1 MLSKV
6 TKVYGET
13 ALIKL
18 IAIGLV
24 IGIALALFVPVV
36 VPVIAVFGKL
46 FVSALKGVAPILV
59 FVLVMNAMSQKSES
73 NATMKPIIQLYVL
86 GTFLA
91 SLVAV
96 TASFLFP
103 TTLKLQIDADT
114 TISPP
119 GGIIEVLQ
127 NVIMNIVDNPIHAL
141 TTANY
146 IGILAW
152 GVIMGLAFRH
162 AGDEL
167 HNVLS
172 DLAKAVTKVVQ
183 WVIRFAPFGIMGL
196 VADAIATSGVDA
208 LLGYAKLLAV
218 LLGAFFSVALIMNPL
233 IVFFKIGMNPYPLVL
248 ATLRESGI
256 YAFFT
261 RSSAA
266 NIPVNMSLCKRLGLN
281 EDLYSISIPLGATIN
296 MAGASITIAV
306 LSLAAAHT
314 LGISVDMPTALLL
327 CIISTVGACGASG
340 VAGGS
345 LLLIPVACSSFGI
358 DNDIAMQV
366 VGVGFIIGVLQDS
379 CETALNSSSDALF
392 TATAEFA
399 ERKKQGKLKPS
410 DLTPRAE
417 E

>member
-6 TKVYGET
+6 GKIYGET

-24 IGIALALFVPVV
+24 VGIILALAVPSVT
-36 VPVIAVFGKL
+36 PVLAVLGSF

-59 FVLVMNAMSQKSES
+59 FVLVMNALSQKAES
-73 NATMKPIIQLYVL
+73 SSTMKPIIQLYVI
-86 GTFLA
+86 GTFCA

-96 TASFLFP
+96 SASFLFP
-103 TTLKLQIDADT
+103 TTLSLQVADVSIT
-114 TISPP
+114 PP
-119 GGIIEVLQ
+119 SGIIEVLK

-152 GVIMGLAFRH
+152 GVIFGLALRKAGEGTH
-162 AGDEL
+162 A
-167 HNVLS
+167 VLA
-172 DLAKAVTKVVQ
+172 DLAKAVTQVVQ

-196 VADAIATSGVDA
+196 VADAIGTSGIDA
-208 LLGYAKLLAV
+208 LLGYARLLAV

-233 IVFFKIGMNPYPLVL
+233 IVWFKLKINPYPLVL
-248 ATLRESGI
+248 TTLRESGI

-266 NIPVNMSLCKRLGLN
+266 NIPVNMSLCKRLRLDEN
-281 EDLYSISIPLGATIN
+281 MYSVSIPLGATIN
-296 MAGASITIAV
+296 MAGAAITIAV
-306 LSLAAAHT
+306 LSLATAHT

-358 DNDIAMQV
+358 PSDISMQV
-366 VGVGFIIGVLQDS
+366 VGIGFIIGVLQDS
-379 CETALNSSSDALF
+379 CETALNSSSDVLF
-392 TATAEFA
+392 TATAELSQRKNLTQADLVPTA
-399 ERKKQGKLKPS
+399 ES
-410 DLTPRAE
+410 
-417 E
+417 

>member
-1 MLSKV
+1 MFSRLAKFYS
-6 TKVYGET
+6 GT

-18 IAIGLV
+18 IAVGLV
-24 IGIALALFVPVV
+24 VGILIALFVPFF

-59 FVLVMNAMSQKSES
+59 FVLVMNAMSQRSES
-73 NATMKPIIQLYVL
+73 NATMKPIIQLYVV

-103 TTLKLQIDADT
+103 TRLKLQIDPDT

-127 NVIMNIVDNPIHAL
+127 NVIMNVVDNPIHAL

-167 HNVLS
+167 HTVLA

-218 LLGAFFSVALIMNPL
+218 LLGAFFSVALIMNPI
-233 IVFFKIGMNPYPLVL
+233 IVFYKLRMNPYPLVL

-345 LLLIPVACSSFGI
+345 LLLIPVACASFGI

-399 ERKKQGKLKPS
+399 ERKKLGKLKPS
-410 DLTPRAE
+410 DLTPRAAE
-417 E
+417 

>member
-6 TKVYGET
+6 SKVYGET

-18 IAIGLV
+18 IAMGLV
-24 IGIALALFVPVV
+24 IGIILALFVPTVIPVV
-36 VPVIAVFGKL
+36 AVFGKL
-46 FVSALKGVAPILV
+46 FVSALKAVAPILV
-59 FVLVMNAMSQKSES
+59 FVLVMNALSQKSES
-73 NATMKPIIQLYVL
+73 STTMKPIIMLYVI
-86 GTFLA
+86 GTFCA

-96 TASFLFP
+96 SASFLFP
-103 TTLKLQIDADT
+103 TTLSLQIADAEIT
-114 TISPP
+114 PP
-119 GGIIEVLQ
+119 SGIIEVLQ

-141 TTANY
+141 TNANY

-152 GVIMGLAFRH
+152 GVIVGLALRK
-162 AGDEL
+162 AGDET
-167 HNVLS
+167 HEVLA
-172 DLAKAVTKVVQ
+172 DLAKAVTQVVQ

-196 VADAIATSGVDA
+196 VADAIGTSGVDA
-208 LLGYAKLLAV
+208 LLGYAQLLAV

-233 IVFFKIGMNPYPLVL
+233 IVWFKLGLNPYPLVL
-248 ATLRESGI
+248 ATLRESGL

-266 NIPVNMSLCKRLGLN
+266 NIPVNMGLCKRLGLDEN
-281 EDLYSISIPLGATIN
+281 IYSMSIPLGATIN

-306 LSLAAAHT
+306 LSLATAHT

-358 DNDIAMQV
+358 SSDISMQV

-379 CETALNSSSDALF
+379 CETALNSSSDVLF
-392 TATAEFA
+392 SATAQFA
-399 ERKKQGKLKPS
+399 ERRKAGTLKPE
-410 DLTPRAE
+410 DLIPRAE

>member
-6 TKVYGET
+6 GKIYGET

-24 IGIALALFVPVV
+24 IGILIALFVPSVIPVV
-36 VPVIAVFGKL
+36 AVFGKL
-46 FVSALKGVAPILV
+46 FVNALKGVAPILV
-59 FVLVMNAMSQKSES
+59 FVLVMNALSQKAETTS
-73 NATMKPIIQLYVL
+73 TMKPIIILYVI
-86 GTFLA
+86 GTFCA

-96 TASFLFP
+96 SASFLFP
-103 TTLKLQIDADT
+103 TTLSLQIADT
-114 TISPP
+114 SITPP
-119 GGIIEVLQ
+119 SGIVEVLQ
-127 NVIMNIVDNPIHAL
+127 TVIMNIVDNPIHAL
-141 TTANY
+141 TNANY

-152 GVIMGLAFRH
+152 GVIIGLALRR
-162 AGDEL
+162 AGDGTHE
-167 HNVLS
+167 VLA
-172 DLAKAVTKVVQ
+172 DLAKAVTQVVQ

-196 VADAIATSGVDA
+196 VADAIGTSGVDA
-208 LLGYAKLLAV
+208 LLGYARLLAV
-218 LLGAFFSVALIMNPL
+218 LLGAFFSVALIMNPF
-233 IVFFKIGMNPYPLVL
+233 IVWWKLRINPYPLVL

-266 NIPVNMSLCKRLGLN
+266 NIPVNMGLCKRLRLD
-281 EDLYSISIPLGATIN
+281 ESIYSVSIPLGATIN

-306 LSLAAAHT
+306 LSLATAHT

-358 DNDIAMQV
+358 PSDISMQV

-379 CETALNSSSDALF
+379 CETALNSSSDVLF
-392 TATAEFA
+392 TATAELSQ
-399 ERKKQGKLKPS
+399 RKNLKPE
-410 DLTPRAE
+410 DLIPSNAE
-417 E
+417 

>member
-1 MLSKV
+1 MLGKV
-6 TKVYGET
+6 GKIYGET

-18 IAIGLV
+18 IAVGLV
-24 IGIALALFVPVV
+24 AGIILALFIPRVI
-36 VPVIAVFGKL
+36 PVIAVFGKL
-46 FVSALKGVAPILV
+46 FVNALKGVAPILV
-59 FVLVMNAMSQKSES
+59 FVLVINALSQKAES
-73 NATMKPIIQLYVL
+73 NTSMKPIIQLYVI
-86 GTFLA
+86 GTFCA

-103 TTLKLQIDADT
+103 TTLNLQTSGSEIT
-114 TISPP
+114 PP
-119 GGIIEVLQ
+119 SGIIEVLQ

-152 GVIMGLAFRH
+152 GVIVGLALRQ
-162 AGDEL
+162 AGEET
-167 HNVLS
+167 HKVIS
-172 DLAKAVTKVVQ
+172 DLAKAVTQVVQ

-196 VADAIATSGVDA
+196 VADAIGTSGVDA

-233 IVFFKIGMNPYPLVL
+233 IVWLKLRMNPYPLVF

-266 NIPVNMSLCKRLGLN
+266 NIPVNMSLCKRLGLDEN
-281 EDLYSISIPLGATIN
+281 LYSVSIPLGATIN
-296 MAGASITIAV
+296 MAGAAITIAV
-306 LSLAAAHT
+306 LSLATAHT

-327 CIISTVGACGASG
+327 CLISTVGACGASG

-358 DNDIAMQV
+358 SSDISMQV

-379 CETALNSSSDALF
+379 CETALNSSSDVLF
-392 TATAEFA
+392 TATAEFSNRA
-399 ERKKQGKLKPS
+399 AKGELKSS
-410 DLTPRAE
+410 DLIPR
-417 E
+417 

>member
-6 TKVYGET
+6 SKVYGET

-24 IGIALALFVPVV
+24 IGILLALFVPPIIPVV
-36 VPVIAVFGKL
+36 AVFGKL

-59 FVLVMNAMSQKSES
+59 FVLVMNALSQKSGTNS
-73 NATMKPIIQLYVL
+73 TMKPIIMLYVI
-86 GTFLA
+86 GTFCA

-96 TASFLFP
+96 SASFLFP
-103 TTLKLQIDADT
+103 TKLSLQIADAEIT
-114 TISPP
+114 PP
-119 GGIIEVLQ
+119 SGIIEVLQ
-127 NVIMNIVDNPIHAL
+127 NVIMNVVDNPIHAL
-141 TTANY
+141 TNANY

-152 GVIMGLAFRH
+152 GVIVGLALRK
-162 AGDEL
+162 AGDET
-167 HNVLS
+167 HEVLS
-172 DLAKAVTKVVQ
+172 DLAKAITQVVQ

-196 VADAIATSGVDA
+196 VADAIGTSGVDA
-208 LLGYAKLLAV
+208 LLGYAQLLAV

-233 IVFFKIGMNPYPLVL
+233 IVWFKLGMNPYPLVL
-248 ATLRESGI
+248 ATLRESGL

-266 NIPVNMSLCKRLGLN
+266 NIPVNMGLCKRLGLDEN
-281 EDLYSISIPLGATIN
+281 IYSVSIPLGATIN

-306 LSLAAAHT
+306 LSLATAHT

-358 DNDIAMQV
+358 SSDISMQV

-379 CETALNSSSDALF
+379 CETALNSSSDVLF
-392 TATAEFA
+392 SATAQFA
-399 ERKKQGKLKPS
+399 ERRKAGTLKAE
-410 DLTPRAE
+410 DLIPRAE